1 MAGRLP
7 DTRRIRSNGA
17 PRSGWR
23 SREFGNQCGSMREL
37 GDQGAEN
44 ERVETWRAE
53 QELSPLVIPLAKCD
67 EPAIRRVAYPTTSG
81 QWLQNP
87 RARFPKTGPENKF
100 TNFL

>member
-1 MAGRLP
+1 M
-7 DTRRIRSNGA
+7 NH
-17 PRSGWR
+17 
-23 SREFGNQCGSMREL
+23 GNQRDGGSGQNL
-37 GDQGAEN
+37 GWKLSAKDKCVKQESRTLDP
-44 ERVETWRAE
+44 EWRDS
-53 QELSPLVIPLAKCD
+53 QIPLVQLNHVQWLSPLVIPLAKCD